1 MTTDNDDITAGT
13 TFSRRHLMGAAG
25 ATTLGLAAL
34 GGTLGLPGVA
44 SAEGGSGEG
53 TGETSSPSSNAPEG
67 ATFRAEAFPAVT
79 AGTEYL
85 FLTGHDFQ
93 PKDNTKV
100 YTKQS
105 VGVFATGNAILYH
118 VLSELPKGARIT
130 EVVVELVKDNAA
142 DDATIFLYRFFA
154 NDAFT
159 LVGPTV
165 TTTALPAQAAAQYL
179 TMTPPNDASAVVDG
193 SLEYQHVLYINI
205 TSVKVNAVRVGYIP
219 VGTATFVP
227 ITPYR
232 AYDSRLAG
240 VPSPGILARLT
251 SRQVNVLNA
260 IGATGAVTTANVIP
274 ASARAITYNLTATG
288 TTGDN
293 YLAIAPGT
301 AASTTVSSINFAAN
315 QSIANAATVSL
326 DSGTVKVFCG
336 DNVGSSHFIVD
347 VTGYYI

>member
-13 TFSRRHLMGAAG
+13 KFSRRHLMGAAG

-34 GGTLGLPGVA
+34 GGTIGVPA
-44 SAEGGSGEG
+44 AVSAEGGSGEG
-53 TGETSSPSSNAPEG
+53 SGESNSPSSNTPEG

-79 AGTEYL
+79 AGTQYRFILGTE
-85 FLTGHDFQ
+85 FD
-93 PKDNTKV
+93 PKDDTQE
-100 YTKQS
+100 YTKGN
-105 VGVFATGNAILYH
+105 VGVASAVNAILYK
-118 VLSELPKGARIT
+118 VLSDLPKGARIT
-130 EVVVELVKDNAA
+130 EVVFELVKDNAA
-142 DDATIFLYRFFA
+142 DSATVFMYRMFA
-154 NDAFT
+154 NDTFT
-159 LVGPTV
+159 SVVPSQN
-165 TTTALPAQAAAQYL
+165 TTALPAQAAAQYL
-179 TMTPPNDASAVVDG
+179 TLTPPNDASAIVDG
-193 SLEYQHVLYINI
+193 ATEYQHVLYINI

-232 AYDSRLAG
+232 AYDSRLAD
-240 VPSPGILARLT
+240 VPAPGILARLT

-260 IGATGAVTTANVIP
+260 IGPTGAVVTPNVIP